1 MNRGEIKVKGPDRL
15 TVFLDLVDL
24 YRTPGAVTRL
34 KVEGE
39 EGAAFISDNKKRVKI
54 LTENW
59 KGDDP
64 EQLPDKNR
72 LF

>member
-1 MNRGEIKVKGPDRL
+1 MNRSKIIVKGVDRL

-24 YRTPGAVTRL
+24 YRTPGAVTKL

-39 EGAAFISDNKKRVKI
+39 EGAAFISDRFKKVKI
-54 LTENW
+54 ITEFW

-72 LF
+72 LL